1 MAPQREWFEQDYYKV
16 LGVSSSAWD
25 KEIKEDFS
33 PEGKDEKAFEKID
46 AEISTQLN

>member
-1 MAPQREWFEQDYYKV
+1 MKPTHIARRDRI
-16 LGVSSSAWD
+16 AWD

-46 AEISTQLN
+46 AEIDAA